1 MKNSRRHFLK
11 HSALASAGTMFIP
24 SFLHGSSELIG
35 AAKGYKKVVII
46 QLSGG
51 NDGLNTVV
59 PYRND
64 LYYKYRP
71 NIGLKTSDLHTLTDE
86 VGINNNLTGLKY
98 LYDEGYLSIINQVG
112 YPNPN
117 RSHFRSMDIWQTAS
131 GSDEYLNEGW
141 IGRYL
146 DSQCSGCDKPYHA
159 IEADDTLSLAMKG
172 KNNTGLALTN
182 ANKFKQMLNEQDV
195 HLDHAENENLS
206 YLNKIYTSTQ
216 MSAEYVFDHSK
227 IYKSKK
233 EYPKGAFGNS
243 LKLIAELIISQ
254 SETKVYYTS
263 LTGFDTHVGQKGRQA
278 RLFENYSEG
287 LKTLVLDL
295 KENNM
300 LDDTLIMT
308 FSEFG
313 RRVKENASRGTDHGT
328 ANNVFIVGRKLK
340 KPGIYN
346 AMPDLVNLDKFDL
359 KYQVDF
365 RNIYAT
371 MLEKWMDVDSSKIL
385 GKEFKPLQF
394 V

>member
-1 MKNSRRHFLK
+1 
-11 HSALASAGTMFIP
+11 
-24 SFLHGSSELIG
+24 
-35 AAKGYKKVVII
+35 
-46 QLSGG
+46 
-51 NDGLNTVV
+51 
-59 PYRND
+59 
-64 LYYKYRP
+64 
-71 NIGLKTSDLHTLTDE
+71 
-86 VGINNNLTGLKY
+86 
-98 LYDEGYLSIINQVG
+98 
-112 YPNPN
+112 
-117 RSHFRSMDIWQTAS
+117 
-131 GSDEYLNEGW
+131 NEGW

-340 KPGIYN
+340 
-346 AMPDLVNLDKFDL
+346 
-359 KYQVDF
+359 
-365 RNIYAT
+365 
-371 MLEKWMDVDSSKIL
+371 
-385 GKEFKPLQF
+385 
-394 V
+394 